1 MSTTAAATVATASA
15 PSASAAAAPAAP
27 ASMTFKEVL
36 GLDVMRRVW
45 YAQVISLFGDFLAL
59 FAVIAVVSFR
69 MHATPN
75 QVTGVQI
82 AYMLPIVFVGPVA
95 GVFVDRW
102 PLKPTLISS
111 DLIRAVLC
119 LLLIPSTQ
127 IWQVYIVLAAL
138 SCVSAFFGPAQTVT
152 IRSHVPR
159 EGLVSANALMQVAF
173 MGSRIVGPATAG
185 AIVAA
190 FGPAICYALDMV
202 SFLASATL
210 IASVVIQRPPS
221 MPRPTESSRN
231 RIHAIWI
238 DMKAG
243 MTFILHH
250 GTILY
255 AVFAMAAALMITG
268 CFGPLIAIHVRDTLH
283 ASARSFGFVSGMI
296 GVGLLVGT
304 QIIRQLTDRASD
316 STLML
321 GGMAGIGAG
330 VAVIGG
336 VPAVAAA
343 LAGTFVIGFAF
354 AAIMVP
360 AQTLIQRETP
370 HDMLGRVGSTNAS
383 IIFLGQVVGLA
394 FSGVLAET
402 IGVRMVFFL
411 CAALAVGTA
420 ASGRVFLHTRSSS

>member
-1 MSTTAAATVATASA
+1 MSSSPTTTAPT
-15 PSASAAAAPAAP
+15 PLPAAL
-27 ASMTFKEVL
+27 AFADVL
-36 GLDVMRRVW
+36 RIDVMRRVW

-82 AYMLPIVFVGPVA
+82 AYMLPFVFVGPLA

-111 DLIRAVLC
+111 DLVRAVLC
-119 LLLIPSTQ
+119 VLLIPTTEV
-127 IWQVYIVLAAL
+127 WQVYIVLAAL

-159 EGLVSANALMQVAF
+159 EGLISANALMQLAF

-190 FGPAICYALDMV
+190 FGPAICYGLDMV
-202 SFLASATL
+202 SFLASALL
-210 IASVVIQRPPS
+210 IASVAIRRPP
-221 MPRPTESSRN
+221 PTAAAAESSSN
-231 RIHAIWI
+231 RIHGIWI
-238 DMKAG
+238 DMRQG
-243 MTFILHH
+243 MRFILHH
-250 GTILY
+250 GAILY
-255 AVFAMAAALMITG
+255 AVFAMAAAMMITG
-268 CFGPLIAIHVRDTLH
+268 CFGPLIAIYVRDTLL
-283 ASARSFGFVSGMI
+283 ASERTFGLVSGMI
-296 GVGLLVGT
+296 GVGLLVGA
-304 QIIRQLTDRASD
+304 QIVRKLTAHVSD
-316 STLML
+316 NTLVL
-321 GGMAGIGAG
+321 SGLAGIG
-330 VAVIGG
+330 GG
-336 VPAVAAA
+336 VLLLGAVPHVAAS
-343 LAGTFVIGFAF
+343 LLGTFVIGFAF
-354 AAIMVP
+354 GAIMVP

-411 CAALAVGTA
+411 CAALAIATA
-420 ASGRVFLHTRSSS
+420 AAGRVFLHTRAS